1 MHAELVDDDGL
12 RAQRRTN
19 VVGARGTVTI
29 DIVFSNM
36 VFQQYGV
43 FSKRDFLKQAE
54 LRSGV
59 LERE

>member
-1 MHAELVDDDGL
+1 M
-12 RAQRRTN
+12 
-19 VVGARGTVTI
+19 I

-43 FSKRDFLKQAE
+43 FSSKNFLKQAE
-54 LRSGV
+54 LRSGI